1 MKTTLLVLGLT
12 SALAISEVAAFDYA
26 APILVDGEDAS
37 LDFGTGERS
46 FYYSIVSELNDP
58 FGQPYNRLFLALANE
73 GNGRVLRSGP
83 GRIQFSRGENV
94 SISSQE
100 HLGPGGG
107 NRLPL
112 GGYDA
117 FPTADGW
124 FYSDFFQGA
133 SLDWWRRLTEVLIGL
148 RFQLDDG
155 VHHGWIRFSRA
166 DTHFT
171 TVFQP
176 KEYDWNPIPD
186 APIGAGQPPV
196 IPIAME
202 VTDQGLHLS
211 WPPILA
217 TWTLESTGVLS
228 GGAVWV
234 PVPEVIGYETY
245 LNFPEASRYFRL
257 RKPVQ

>member
-1 MKTTLLVLGLT
+1 MKMTLLVLGLV
-12 SALAISEVAAFDYA
+12 SALVPSEVHAFDYA
-26 APILVDGEDAS
+26 APILVSGEDAS

-46 FYYSIVSELNDP
+46 FYYNIVSELIDP
-58 FGQPYNRLFLALANE
+58 FGQPYYRVSLALASKE
-73 GNGRVLRSGP
+73 SGRVLRSGP
-83 GRIQFSRGENV
+83 SRIHFSGGENV

-100 HLGPGGG
+100 LVGPGGG

-112 GGYDA
+112 GGYDE
-117 FPTADGW
+117 FQTADGW
-124 FYSDFFQGA
+124 FYSDYFQGT

-166 DTHFT
+166 DTQFT

-196 IPIAME
+196 IPIATA
-202 VTDQGLHLS
+202 VTEQGLHLS

-217 TWTLESTGVLS
+217 TWTLESTGSLS
-228 GGAVWV
+228 DAAIWV
-234 PVPEVIGYETY
+234 SVPEATGYEARLEITD
-245 LNFPEASRYFRL
+245 ASRYFRL
-257 RKPVQ
+257 RKP